1 LAMSKDLAA
10 YFRRRSGECL
20 AAVGRTTDAAER
32 LELFQLAQGYI
43 RLAKHT
49 ETLAKQ
55 RPSDE

>member
-1 LAMSKDLAA
+1 MSKDLAA

-32 LELFQLAQGYI
+32 LDLIQLAQGYI
-43 RLAKHT
+43 RLAKHA
-49 ETLAKQ
+49 ETRAKQ

>member
-1 LAMSKDLAA
+1 MSKDLAA